1 MISIKVGIG
10 DKSNEVHCE
19 CNNSSELYNDICNII
34 FGSYTIL
41 ETKLLK
47 HGYSKEDVLK
57 DFKTIFENVTDEI
70 EKEQENDD

>member
-10 DKSNEVHCE
+10 DKPNEIHGDY
-19 CNNSSELYNDICNII
+19 NNSFELYNDIGNIV

-41 ETKLLK
+41 ETALLK

-57 DFKTIFENVTDEI
+57 DFKTIFKKVTDEI
-70 EKEQENDD
+70 EKEQKNDD

>member
-10 DKSNEVHCE
+10 DKSNETYG
-19 CNNSSELYNDICNII
+19 SYKSFFELYNDIGNII
-34 FGSYTIL
+34 FESYNIL
-41 ETKLLK
+41 ETALLK

-57 DFKTIFENVTDEI
+57 KFKTILKKVTDKI